1 MKKILNLNNTV
12 HYKNCSCVI
21 VSFNPDE
28 TLIDNLRIHL
38 ILFNKIIIFDNN
50 SDYSKLKLIESFC
63 KDYTQIQILKS
74 NKNHGIGYAL
84 NRGIEKLKNSN
95 DWICFFDQDSCPPKN
110 LFDAYNSVISS
121 KDLTKKI
128 GLIGVGFSQKLEYF
142 SSFNFK
148 NSLSIITSGSLI
160 SSKNISKTGFFNET
174 FFIDSVDFEF
184 NLRLAKLGFG
194 TYLIEQ
200 KLLQHNLGNEI
211 CIKLFGLNICS
222 TNHNEIRRF
231 YMSRNHIVISLK
243 YLNSFPFW
251 VFKKNIFYLESL
263 LKIILVEKNRTAKL
277 KSCFKGLIS
286 GLKLHKKII

>member
-74 NKNHGIGYAL
+74 NKNQGIGYAL
-84 NRGIEKLKNSN
+84 NRGVDKLRNSN

-121 KDLTKKI
+121 KYLSKKI
-128 GLIGVGFSQKLEYF
+128 GLIGVRFSQKIKYF
-142 SSFNFK
+142 TSFSYK
-148 NSLSIITSGSLI
+148 KSLSIITSGSLI
-160 SSKNISKTGFFNET
+160 NSENINETGLFNET

-184 NLRLAKLGFG
+184 NLRLAKIGFG

-200 KLLQHNLGNEI
+200 KLLQHKLGNEI

-243 YLNSFPFW
+243 YLKSFPFW

-263 LKIILVEKNRTAKL
+263 LKIIVVEKNRKAKL

-286 GLKLHKKII
+286 GLELFNKI